1 MRVTVL
7 ETPAEYTTNGVA
19 EKFRFRYLSY
29 YNDETDLSPVRD
41 EAILKVNG
49 KDIQRIELRSG
60 STYEFD
66 VTAYLTEEK
75 NTVQV
80 TVSNNEG
87 STRNFVY
94 DVNIINLSISSSF
107 DDTTA
112 YKGVITFRYT
122 PIGDIL
128 KTVHF
133 VLDGE
138 EIHSEET
145 TANNRQL
152 TYEIPAQSHGAHLLH
167 VYMTADIMGNTIQSN
182 TLSYDIICV
191 VEGIMTPIIA
201 SAFAPS
207 SVRQYETITIPF
219 VVYDPAGSPATI
231 QLFVNGEQ
239 ASERSVDR
247 TRQTWTYRA
256 NEKGELD
263 LKI

>member
-133 VLDGE
+133 VLDG
-138 EIHSEET
+138 
-145 TANNRQL
+145 QL